1 MSGTDCDFQEGQSS
15 PEPISPELDDL
26 TCALIDYALGELAES
41 GRLSVSLAAVD
52 GQGQSTLLSF
62 DDEDFEESIV
72 EAQSQVRASVSG
84 SKRLDGLAGPAV
96 RYAIAYD
103 GAIDEGGQEGYVP
116 ALIVEYGEHGLT
128 QGYSAYL
135 TYENPG
141 DAQNFV
147 CSDVAPAGVV
157 ELLV

>member
-1 MSGTDCDFQEGQSS
+1 MSATDCDIQEDRTS

-26 TCALIDYALGELAES
+26 TCALIDYALGELAEN
-41 GRLSVSLAAVD
+41 GELSVSLAALD
-52 GQGQSTLLSF
+52 GRGNSTLLSF
-62 DDEDFEESIV
+62 DDEDFEESIA
-72 EAQSQVRASVSG
+72 EARSRVRACAAD
-84 SKRLDGLAGPAV
+84 SKKLDGLEGPCV

-103 GAIDEGGQEGYVP
+103 GAIDEDGQQGYVP
-116 ALIVEYGEHGLT
+116 ALIVEYGEHGLS

>member
-1 MSGTDCDFQEGQSS
+1 MSENDCASREGQTS

-26 TCALIDYALGELAES
+26 TCALIDYALGELAE
-41 GRLSVSLAAVD
+41 GGELAVSLAAAD
-52 GQGQSTLLSF
+52 SQGKSTLLSF
-62 DDEDFEESIV
+62 DDEDFEESIA
-72 EAQSQVRASVSG
+72 EARAQVKASASG
-84 SKRLDGLAGPAV
+84 SKKLDGLAGPVA

-103 GAIDEGGQEGYVP
+103 AAVDEGEQQGYVP

-141 DAQNFV
+141 EAQNFV